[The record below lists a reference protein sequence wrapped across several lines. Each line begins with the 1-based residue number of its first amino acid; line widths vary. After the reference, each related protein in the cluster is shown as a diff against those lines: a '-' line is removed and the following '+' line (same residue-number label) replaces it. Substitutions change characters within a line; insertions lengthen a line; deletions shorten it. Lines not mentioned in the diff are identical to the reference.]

1 MADQEQLDPQ
11 QLAEVIKTL
20 SDEELAEQI
29 KNMGADVTL
38 KAIFD
43 GMQDAFVPAKAAG
56 VTSTIQ
62 YDITTDDGVKQWSV
76 AIADGSCTTSE
87 GPANDPR
94 LTLQLSMTD
103 FVRLIF
109 GQADGTQLFMGGKL
123 KLKGDM
129 MFAMQMQG
137 FFNQPG

>member
-1 MADQEQLDPQ
+1 MSDQEQLDPQ

-20 SDEELAEQI
+20 SDDELTEQI
-29 KNMGADVTL
+29 KNMGADTTL

-43 GMQDAFVPAKAAG
+43 GMQDAFNAQKAAG
-56 VTSTIQ
+56 VTAKIQ
-62 YDITTDDGVKQWSV
+62 YDITTDDGVKSWTV

-87 GPANDPR
+87 GAADDPR
-94 LTLQLSMTD
+94 LTLSLAMTD

-109 GQADGTQLFMGGKL
+109 NQADGTQMFMSGKL

-137 FFNQPG
+137 FFDRPA